1 MREGSATESGE
12 EARLT
17 VRAKESRLGRRKG
30 IELGFCEFSFRIRSW
45 NGALIVECVESG
57 EDGES

>member
-1 MREGSATESGE
+1 MEGSARESGE

-30 IELGFCEFSFRIRSW
+30 LVLEFREVSVGIRR
-45 NGALIVECVESG
+45 
-57 EDGES
+57 